1 MQKEE
6 LIRFRPF
13 LPREMR
19 DQEENYQL
27 TPEDNSSLLI
37 ASFESFVIN
46 KDERGIDILLEAIQ
60 NGNAKNKYALAGLL
74 MRATH

>member
-1 MQKEE
+1 MKNEE

-19 DQEENYQL
+19 DHEENYQL
-27 TPEDNSSLLI
+27 TPQDNSGLLI
-37 ASFESFVIN
+37 ASFESFVSH
-46 KDERGIDILLEAIQ
+46 KDEKGIDILLEAIQ

-74 MRATH
+74 MRASH